1 MIQKL
6 QCLITALKAESDPF
20 IQHFRLKKDNALDF
34 PYFVNQKLNVG
45 LIGVG
50 VGKKNIK
57 SRINDFLKLNNHKE
71 VQFINV
77 GIAGGKKSKTNI
89 GELFMINKILDDSS
103 DKKYYPEI
111 IIDHGLNESSITTV
125 GTPVLD
131 GGKKYDTLVDME
143 AHEIFSICSKFV
155 PVHDIS
161 IIKIVSDHMDG
172 HELYNHPSIVS
183 ELFKEKMNEII
194 HFINQFKLI
203 DKVVT
208 TILFKKDMVWIKN
221 NKEKYLLT
229 ASQVDQLIN
238 HAKSYR
244 LRNQENPFPELDIQ
258 IPKTK
263 NNQKD
268 TFNIICEKLKT

>member
-1 MIQKL
+1 LIQKL

-20 IQHFRLKKDNALDF
+20 IQHLSLKKDSALDF

-57 SRINDFLKLNNHKE
+57 SRINDFFKLINHKE

-77 GIAGGKKSKTNI
+77 GIAGGKKSRTSI
-89 GELFMINKILDDSS
+89 GDLFIINKILDDNS

-125 GTPVLD
+125 GAPVHD

-143 AHEIFSICSKFV
+143 AHEIFSTCSRLV
-155 PVHDIS
+155 PVHNIS
-161 IIKIVSDHMDG
+161 IIKLVSDHMDG
-172 HELYNHPSIVS
+172 QELFTQPSIVS
-183 ELFKEKMNEII
+183 ELLKEKMDEII

-203 DKVVT
+203 DEMVRP
-208 TILFKKDMVWIKN
+208 ILLKKDMVWIENTKG
-221 NKEKYLLT
+221 KYLLT
-229 ASQVDQLIN
+229 ASQVDQLIKY
-238 HAKSYR
+238 AKGYR
-244 LRNQENPFPELDIQ
+244 LRNNENQLPELDIQ
-258 IPKTK
+258 IPTTK
-263 NNQKD
+263 NNQKN

>member
-20 IQHFRLKKDNALDF
+20 IQHLSLKKDSALDF

-57 SRINDFLKLNNHKE
+57 SRINDFFKLINHKE

-77 GIAGGKKSKTNI
+77 GIAGGKKSRTNI
-89 GELFMINKILDDSS
+89 GDLFIINKILDDNS

-125 GTPVLD
+125 GAPVHD

-143 AHEIFSICSKFV
+143 AHEIFSTCSRLV
-155 PVHDIS
+155 PVHNIS
-161 IIKIVSDHMDG
+161 IIKLVSDHMDG
-172 HELYNHPSIVS
+172 QELFTQPSIVS
-183 ELFKEKMNEII
+183 ELLKEKMDEII

-203 DKVVT
+203 DEMVRP
-208 TILFKKDMVWIKN
+208 ILLKKDMVWIENTKG
-221 NKEKYLLT
+221 KYLLT
-229 ASQVDQLIN
+229 ASQVDQLIKY
-238 HAKSYR
+238 AKGYR
-244 LRNQENPFPELDIQ
+244 LRNNENQLPELDIQ

-263 NNQKD
+263 NNQKN

>member
-1 MIQKL
+1 M

-20 IQHFRLKKDNALDF
+20 IQHLRLKRDSALDF
-34 PYFVNQKLNVG
+34 PYFVNQELNVV

-77 GIAGGKKSKTNI
+77 GIAGGKKSRTNI
-89 GELFMINKILDDSS
+89 GELFMINKILDDNSN
-103 DKKYYPEI
+103 KKYYPEI
-111 IIDHGLNESSITTV
+111 VVDHGFNESSITTV
-125 GTPVLD
+125 ETPVLD

-143 AHEIFSICSKFV
+143 AHEIFSTCSKFV
-155 PVHDIS
+155 PVHNIS
-161 IIKIVSDHMDG
+161 IIKLVSDHMDRR
-172 HELYNHPSIVS
+172 ESFTQSSIVS
-183 ELFKEKMNEII
+183 ELFKEKMDEII

-203 DKVVT
+203 DKMVT
-208 TILFKKDMVWIKN
+208 PILFENDLVWIKN
-221 NKEKYLLT
+221 TKRKYLLT
-229 ASQVDQLIN
+229 ASQADQLIN
-238 HAKSYR
+238 YAKGYR

-258 IPKTK
+258 VPKTK

>member
-20 IQHFRLKKDNALDF
+20 VQHLRLKKDNALGF

-57 SRINDFLKLNNHKE
+57 SRISSFLKLINHKE

-77 GIAGGKKSKTNI
+77 GIAGGKKSRANI
-89 GELFMINKILDDSS
+89 GELFMINKILDDNS
-103 DKKYYPEI
+103 DLKYYPDI
-111 IIDHGLNESSITTV
+111 IVDHGMNESSITTV
-125 GTPVLD
+125 ETPVLN

-143 AHEIFSICSKFV
+143 AHEIFSTCLKFV

-161 IIKIVSDHMDG
+161 IIKLVSDHMDG
-172 HELYNHPSIVS
+172 HELYNQPSIVS
-183 ELFKEKMNEII
+183 ELFKEKMDEII

-203 DKVVT
+203 DEMVT
-208 TILFKKDMVWIKN
+208 PILIDKDMAWIKN
-221 NKEKYLLT
+221 TKGKYLLT

-238 HAKSYR
+238 YARGYR

-268 TFNIICEKLKT
+268 TFNLICEKLKT

>member
-1 MIQKL
+1 LIQKL
-6 QCLITALKAESDPF
+6 QCLITALKSESDPF
-20 IQHFRLKKDNALDF
+20 IQHLRLKRDSALDF

-57 SRINDFLKLNNHKE
+57 SRINDFFKLINHKE

-77 GIAGGKKSKTNI
+77 GIAGGKKIRTNI
-89 GELFMINKILDDSS
+89 GDLFIINKILDDNS

-125 GTPVLD
+125 GAPVHD

-143 AHEIFSICSKFV
+143 AHEIFSTCSKLV
-155 PVHDIS
+155 PVHNIS
-161 IIKIVSDHMDG
+161 IIKLVSDHMDG
-172 HELYNHPSIVS
+172 QELFAKPSIVS
-183 ELFKEKMNEII
+183 ELLKEKMDEII

-203 DKVVT
+203 DEMVRP
-208 TILFKKDMVWIKN
+208 ILLKKDMVWIEN
-221 NKEKYLLT
+221 TRGKYLLT

-238 HAKSYR
+238 YAKGYR
-244 LRNQENPFPELDIQ
+244 LRNNENQLPELDIQ
-258 IPKTK
+258 TPKTK
-263 NNQKD
+263 NNQKN

>member
-20 IQHFRLKKDNALDF
+20 IQHLSLKKDSALDF

-57 SRINDFLKLNNHKE
+57 SRINDFFKLINHKE

-77 GIAGGKKSKTNI
+77 GIAGGKKSRTNI
-89 GELFMINKILDDSS
+89 GDLFIINKILDDNS

-111 IIDHGLNESSITTV
+111 ITDHGLNESSITTV
-125 GTPVLD
+125 GAPVHD

-143 AHEIFSICSKFV
+143 AHEIFSTCSKLV
-155 PVHDIS
+155 PVHNIS
-161 IIKIVSDHMDG
+161 IIKLVSDHMDG
-172 HELYNHPSIVS
+172 QELFTQPSIVS
-183 ELFKEKMNEII
+183 ELLKEKMDEII

-203 DKVVT
+203 DEMVRP
-208 TILFKKDMVWIKN
+208 ILLKKDMVWIEN
-221 NKEKYLLT
+221 TRGKYLLT
-229 ASQVDQLIN
+229 ASQVDQLIKY
-238 HAKSYR
+238 AKGYR
-244 LRNQENPFPELDIQ
+244 LRNNENQLPELDIQ
-258 IPKTK
+258 IPTTK
-263 NNQKD
+263 NNQKN

>member
-1 MIQKL
+1 M

-20 IQHFRLKKDNALDF
+20 IQHLRLNRDSALNF

-57 SRINDFLKLNNHKE
+57 SRINDFLKLINHKE

-77 GIAGGKKSKTNI
+77 GIAGGKKSRTNI
-89 GELFMINKILDDSS
+89 GELFMINKILDDNS

-111 IIDHGLNESSITTV
+111 VVDHGFNESSITTV
-125 GTPVLD
+125 ETPVLD

-143 AHEIFSICSKFV
+143 AHEIFSACSKFV
-155 PVHDIS
+155 PIHDIS
-161 IIKIVSDHMDG
+161 IIKIVSDYMDG
-172 HELYNHPSIVS
+172 HELYNQPSIVS
-183 ELFKEKMNEII
+183 ELFKEKMDEII

-203 DKVVT
+203 DKMVT
-208 TILFKKDMVWIKN
+208 PILFEKDMEWIKN
-221 NKEKYLLT
+221 TKGKYLLT
-229 ASQVDQLIN
+229 VSQVNQLTKY
-238 HAKSYR
+238 AKGYR

-258 IPKTK
+258 VPKTK

-268 TFNIICEKLKT
+268 TFYIICEKLKT

>member
-20 IQHFRLKKDNALDF
+20 IQHLRLKRDSALDF

-57 SRINDFLKLNNHKE
+57 SRINDFLKLINHKE

-77 GIAGGKKSKTNI
+77 GIAGGKKSRTNI

-161 IIKIVSDHMDG
+161 IIKLVSDHMDG
-172 HELYNHPSIVS
+172 QELFKQPSIVS
-183 ELFKEKMNEII
+183 HLFKEKMHEII

-203 DKVVT
+203 DKMVT
-208 TILFKKDMVWIKN
+208 PILFEKDMVWIKN
-221 NKEKYLLT
+221 TKRKYLLT

-238 HAKSYR
+238 YTKGYR
-244 LRNQENPFPELDIQ
+244 LRNHDNVLPELDIQ
-258 IPKTK
+258 VPKTK

-268 TFNIICEKLKT
+268 MFKIICEKLKT

>member
-20 IQHFRLKKDNALDF
+20 IQHLSLKKDSALDF

-57 SRINDFLKLNNHKE
+57 SRINDFFKLINHKE

-77 GIAGGKKSKTNI
+77 GIAGGKKSRTNI
-89 GELFMINKILDDSS
+89 GDLFIINKILDDNS

-125 GTPVLD
+125 GAPVHD

-143 AHEIFSICSKFV
+143 AHEIFSTCSRLV
-155 PVHDIS
+155 PVHNIS
-161 IIKIVSDHMDG
+161 IIKLVSDHMDG
-172 HELYNHPSIVS
+172 QELFTQPSIVS
-183 ELFKEKMNEII
+183 ELLKEKMDEII

-203 DKVVT
+203 DEMVRP
-208 TILFKKDMVWIKN
+208 ILLKKDMVWIENTKG
-221 NKEKYLLT
+221 KYLLT
-229 ASQVDQLIN
+229 ASQVDQLIKY
-238 HAKSYR
+238 AKGYR
-244 LRNQENPFPELDIQ
+244 LRNNENQLPELDIQ
-258 IPKTK
+258 IPTTK
-263 NNQKD
+263 NNQKN

>member
-20 IQHFRLKKDNALDF
+20 IQHLRLKRDSALDF

-50 VGKKNIK
+50 VGKKNIR
-57 SRINDFLKLNNHKE
+57 SRINDLFKLINHKE

-77 GIAGGKKSKTNI
+77 GIAGGKKSRTNI
-89 GELFMINKILDDSS
+89 GDLFIINKILDDNS

-125 GTPVLD
+125 GAPVHD

-143 AHEIFSICSKFV
+143 AHEIFSTCSRLV
-155 PVHDIS
+155 PVHNIS
-161 IIKIVSDHMDG
+161 IIKLVSDHMDG
-172 HELYNHPSIVS
+172 QELFSQPSMVS
-183 ELFKEKMNEII
+183 ELLKEKMDEII

-203 DKVVT
+203 DEMVRP
-208 TILFKKDMVWIKN
+208 ILLKKDMVWIENTKG
-221 NKEKYLLT
+221 KYLLT
-229 ASQVDQLIN
+229 ASQVDQLIKY
-238 HAKSYR
+238 AKGYR
-244 LRNQENPFPELDIQ
+244 LRNNENQLPELDIQ
-258 IPKTK
+258 IPTTK
-263 NNQKD
+263 NNQKN

>member
-20 IQHFRLKKDNALDF
+20 IQHLSLKKDSALDF

-50 VGKKNIK
+50 VGKKNIR
-57 SRINDFLKLNNHKE
+57 SRINDLFKLINHKE

-77 GIAGGKKSKTNI
+77 GIAGGKKSRTNI
-89 GELFMINKILDDSS
+89 GDLFIINKILDDNS

-125 GTPVLD
+125 GAPVHD
-131 GGKKYDTLVDME
+131 GGKKYETLVDME
-143 AHEIFSICSKFV
+143 AHEIFSTCSKFV
-155 PVHDIS
+155 PVHNIS
-161 IIKIVSDHMDG
+161 IIKLVSDHMDG
-172 HELYNHPSIVS
+172 QELFSQPSMVS
-183 ELFKEKMNEII
+183 ELLKEKMDEII

-203 DKVVT
+203 DVMVRP
-208 TILFKKDMVWIKN
+208 ILLKKDMVWIENTKG
-221 NKEKYLLT
+221 KYLLT
-229 ASQVDQLIN
+229 ASQVDQLIKY
-238 HAKSYR
+238 AKGYR
-244 LRNQENPFPELDIQ
+244 LRNNENQLPELDIQ
-258 IPKTK
+258 IPTTK
-263 NNQKD
+263 NNQKN

>member
-20 IQHFRLKKDNALDF
+20 IQHLSLKKDSALDF

-57 SRINDFLKLNNHKE
+57 SRINDFFKLINHKE

-77 GIAGGKKSKTNI
+77 GIAGGKKSRTNI
-89 GELFMINKILDDSS
+89 GDLFIINKILDDNS

-125 GTPVLD
+125 GAPVHD

-143 AHEIFSICSKFV
+143 AHEIFSTCSKFV
-155 PVHDIS
+155 QVHNIS
-161 IIKIVSDHMDG
+161 IIKLVSDHMDG
-172 HELYNHPSIVS
+172 QELFTKPSIVS
-183 ELFKEKMNEII
+183 ELLKEKMDEII

-203 DKVVT
+203 DEMVRP
-208 TILFKKDMVWIKN
+208 ILLKKDMVWIENTKG
-221 NKEKYLLT
+221 KYLLT
-229 ASQVDQLIN
+229 ASQVDQLIKY
-238 HAKSYR
+238 AKGYR
-244 LRNQENPFPELDIQ
+244 LRNNENQLPALDIQ
-258 IPKTK
+258 TPKTK
-263 NNQKD
+263 NNQKN

>member
-20 IQHFRLKKDNALDF
+20 IQYLRLKRDSALDF
-34 PYFVNQKLNVG
+34 PYFVNKKLNLG

-50 VGKKNIK
+50 VGKNNIK
-57 SRINDFLKLNNHKE
+57 SRINDLLKLINHKE

-77 GIAGGKKSKTNI
+77 GIAGGKKSSTNI
-89 GELFMINKILDDSS
+89 GELFMINEILDDNS
-103 DKKYYPEI
+103 DLKYYPDI
-111 IIDHGLNESSITTV
+111 IVDHGMKESSITTV
-125 GTPVLD
+125 ETPVLD

-172 HELYNHPSIVS
+172 HELYNQPSVIS
-183 ELFKEKMNEII
+183 ELFKEKMDEII
-194 HFINQFKLI
+194 HFIEQFKLI
-203 DKVVT
+203 EKMVT
-208 TILFKKDMVWIKN
+208 PILFEKDRAWIKN
-221 NKEKYLLT
+221 TKVKYLLT

-238 HAKSYR
+238 YAKGYR
-244 LRNQENPFPELDIQ
+244 LRNQENPLPELDIQ

>member
-20 IQHFRLKKDNALDF
+20 IHHLRLKRDNALNF
-34 PYFVNQKLNVG
+34 PYFVNQKLNIG

-57 SRINDFLKLNNHKE
+57 SRINDFLKLINHKG

-77 GIAGGKKSKTNI
+77 GIAGGKKSRANI
-89 GELFMINKILDDSS
+89 GELFMINKILDDNS
-103 DKKYYPEI
+103 DLKYYPEI
-111 IIDHGLNESSITTV
+111 IVDHGMNESSITTV
-125 GTPVLD
+125 ETPVHD

-143 AHEIFSICSKFV
+143 AHEIFSTCSKFV

-161 IIKIVSDHMDG
+161 IIKLVSDHMDG
-172 HELYNHPSIVS
+172 HELYNQPSIVS
-183 ELFKEKMNEII
+183 ELFKEKMDEII

-203 DKVVT
+203 DKMVT
-208 TILFKKDMVWIKN
+208 PILIEKDMAWIKN
-221 NKEKYLLT
+221 TKGKYLLT

-238 HAKSYR
+238 YAKGYR

-263 NNQKD
+263 SNQKD
-268 TFNIICEKLKT
+268 TFKIICEKLKT

>member
-20 IQHFRLKKDNALDF
+20 IQYLRLKRDNALDF
-34 PYFVNQKLNVG
+34 PYFVNQKLNLG

-57 SRINDFLKLNNHKE
+57 SRINDLLKLINHKE
-71 VQFINV
+71 VQIINV
-77 GIAGGKKSKTNI
+77 GIAGGKKSSTNI
-89 GELFMINKILDDSS
+89 GELFMINEILDDNS
-103 DKKYYPEI
+103 DLKYYPDI
-111 IIDHGLNESSITTV
+111 IVDHGMKESSITTV
-125 GTPVLD
+125 ETPVLD

-172 HELYNHPSIVS
+172 HELYNQPSVIS
-183 ELFKEKMNEII
+183 ELFKEKMDEII
-194 HFINQFKLI
+194 HFIEQFKLI
-203 DKVVT
+203 EKMVT
-208 TILFKKDMVWIKN
+208 PILFEKDRAWIKN
-221 NKEKYLLT
+221 TKVKYLLT

-238 HAKSYR
+238 YAKGYR
-244 LRNQENPFPELDIQ
+244 LRNQENPLPELDIQ